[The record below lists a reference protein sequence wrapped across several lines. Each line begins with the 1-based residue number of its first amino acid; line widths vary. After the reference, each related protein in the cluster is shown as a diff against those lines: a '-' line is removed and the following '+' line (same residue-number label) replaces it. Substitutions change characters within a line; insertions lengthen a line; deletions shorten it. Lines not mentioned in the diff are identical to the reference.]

1 MASSE
6 EDDRQGVLRT
16 PSLASTNA
24 SSSDLSR
31 TDTSAYNSPEIAG
44 RKSSTASTTPAALIS
59 EQQIS
64 KLPTY
69 AEASPTLSPHRFS
82 LINLANAATTNCTPP
97 LYDLEPLERSRSNS
111 LLHAPSPLNPLVS
124 DSDEDL
130 GGECDD
136 LPVYN
141 CTVFRTALLSRK
153 MEYVRPD
160 QPAKNRIWHK
170 SHVLL
175 RGTIMYLYDLD
186 DLPVMPTD
194 DDDKALPPDQ
204 VKPARIYS
212 LQYADA
218 GVATDYVKKRF
229 VLRVR
234 LEGEQFLLQASTDKE
249 RDDWIESIQAASN
262 IALSLDERC
271 MPRFVTLPRRRRRH
285 LQLQQIP
292 PTPSTPPVVTST
304 NATPPNPS
312 ATTTSPTTNSQHP
325 LRLLGF
331 SRSRASSS
339 TAALPH
345 LPTSTS
351 MDDRNLDGSTSNLT
365 KSMSSPQ
372 LYNDCVDAVNG
383 NIRTRYRERTL
394 IAALTARAP
403 WTSEAFVSQGEKR
416 FIDSTTGKVT
426 MHPLHLNIS
435 PDSSSNSLPHP
446 STFYPPN
453 ISRLRRIIFPQ
464 GFE

>member
-1 MASSE
+1 MHP
-6 EDDRQGVLRT
+6 G
-16 PSLASTNA
+16 
-24 SSSDLSR
+24 
-31 TDTSAYNSPEIAG
+31 
-44 RKSSTASTTPAALIS
+44 
-59 EQQIS
+59 
-64 KLPTY
+64 
-69 AEASPTLSPHRFS
+69 
-82 LINLANAATTNCTPP
+82 NAATPNCSPP
-97 LYDLEPLERSRSNS
+97 LYDLDPLEKSRSNS
-111 LLHAPSPLNPLVS
+111 LVHAPSPLNPLVS
-124 DSDEDL
+124 DSDDD
-130 GGECDD
+130 GGEFDD
-136 LPVYN
+136 LPDYN

-170 SHVLL
+170 SLVLL
-175 RGTIMYLYDLD
+175 RGTIMYLYDPE
-186 DLPVMPTD
+186 DLPVMPAD
-194 DDDKALPPDQ
+194 NDDKALPPDQ
-204 VKPARIYS
+204 VKPARVYS

-234 LEGEQFLLQASTDKE
+234 LEGEQFLLQGSTDKE

-285 LQLQQIP
+285 LQVQQPP
-292 PTPSTPPVVTST
+292 PTPPTPPVAAST
-304 NATPPNPS
+304 NATLPN
-312 ATTTSPTTNSQHP
+312 ATTTTTTTTTTPTNSQHP

-345 LPTSTS
+345 LPMSVS
-351 MDDRNLDGSTSNLT
+351 MDDRNLDGSTSYLT

-372 LYNDCVDAVNG
+372 LYNDCADAVNG
-383 NIRTRYRERTL
+383 NIRSRYRERTL
-394 IAALTARAP
+394 IATLTARAP

-416 FIDSTTGKVT
+416 YIDSATGKVT

-435 PDSSSNSLPHP
+435 PDSSSNNLPHP

-464 GFE
+464 GSE